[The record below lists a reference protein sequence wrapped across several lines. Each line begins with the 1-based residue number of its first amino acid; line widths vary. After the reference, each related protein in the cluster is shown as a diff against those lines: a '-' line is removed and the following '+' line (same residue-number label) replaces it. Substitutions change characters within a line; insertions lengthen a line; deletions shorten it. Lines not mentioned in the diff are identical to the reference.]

1 MRKNRRYIG
10 IRPFGVIMAI
20 ALPLLTFAQE
30 PVTVPAGTAIEV
42 VLLDPLDSSRSGAG
56 EVTRASV
63 GEPVVLG
70 DVVAITKGSDAAIEL
85 VKAQDGKSWFVK
97 LRSVKVKGK
106 DYPVVASYA
115 EVKAKKTGSKT
126 AKRAVGLGALGAGI
140 GAIAGGGTGA
150 AIGAGVG
157 AGVGAVSGSK
167 TGVEKVELPA
177 ESVLAFELREAL
189 VLK

>member
-1 MRKNRRYIG
+1 
-10 IRPFGVIMAI
+10 
-20 ALPLLTFAQE
+20 
-30 PVTVPAGTAIEV
+30 
-42 VLLDPLDSSRSGAG
+42 
-56 EVTRASV
+56 V

-106 DYPVVASYA
+106 DYPVVAGYA